1 MRWRKEGGREGG
13 EEGRARR
20 KERQRGRVGRERE
33 TLLITFK
40 AAILAHQNGKSLQG
54 PKKGLSDEEMDDRVD
69 SQPWSHI
76 FISWR
81 ACNKHYRPSLPQ
93 TNWIRIFGA
102 GTWTSGFL
110 KLSRCLC
117 VQPGLRV
124 NVETKEMAAK
134 RREEVGWRHKGWG
147 NMLKCGEVVWRQPEA
162 PVGRETLK
170 VTICQWICRLQVSY
184 IRKIYSCKC
193 LDL

>member
-69 SQPWSHI
+69 SQP
-76 FISWR
+76 
-81 ACNKHYRPSLPQ
+81 
-93 TNWIRIFGA
+93 
-102 GTWTSGFL
+102 
-110 KLSRCLC
+110 
-117 VQPGLRV
+117 
-124 NVETKEMAAK
+124 
-134 RREEVGWRHKGWG
+134 
-147 NMLKCGEVVWRQPEA
+147 
-162 PVGRETLK
+162 
-170 VTICQWICRLQVSY
+170 
-184 IRKIYSCKC
+184 
-193 LDL
+193 